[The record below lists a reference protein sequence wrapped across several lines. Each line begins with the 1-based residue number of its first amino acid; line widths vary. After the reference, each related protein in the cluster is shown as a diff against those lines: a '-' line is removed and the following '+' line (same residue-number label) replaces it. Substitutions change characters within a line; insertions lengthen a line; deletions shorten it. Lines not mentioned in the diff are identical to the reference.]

1 MQILTLNFLKTVTIF
16 IVLFGFYIPI
26 ISFISGNNPLFS
38 EKLFFD
44 FSFFSNFIKDS
55 WNQKVIAFS
64 VFQAFISSIL
74 SIIFGLPGAW
84 LVTHFD
90 FPGKRWFR
98 LLTFLPF
105 ILPSI
110 LVVLA
115 MVQFFGN
122 NGWLNRI
129 FKLLFSYNETPIYFL
144 YSFSGI
150 LIAHVFYNF
159 PIAMKIIGDQWEK
172 ISYKYSDGARTLGVG
187 NIRFF
192 FGITFPLIIPSIGSA
207 FIVIFLLCMNS
218 FVIILVLGGG
228 IKYTTI
234 EVLIYQLAR
243 IELDYSGAVNLA
255 FLQCGLSITCM
266 IVLILSIQNNIEQNI
281 SKKNC
286 LIEGIKNF
294 CPKAWFGFFW
304 IFIVLIFALGPIST
318 IVLDSFRKFENGEW
332 IYTIYWYKKIFQIED
347 SNFFPFALWNSFRIG
362 IGSAFLSSFL
372 GLGLVSLIVNK
383 KGVYRR
389 FWELFSFFPIVLS
402 SIVFGVAWFHFYQG
416 NLTENI
422 PLIYIVIV
430 MHAILLCP
438 YWVRLVLPSLE
449 SIPLKWH
456 LESIMLGKKS
466 FQYYLKILW
475 PWLKKTF
482 IISLFFS
489 FSLSLGELNSI
500 MMIADDRVRTLPL
513 EIYDAISGYR
523 FSYASVMAVVLL
535 LLSISTFIL
544 LELCFGF
551 FKLFR

>member
-1 MQILTLNFLKTVTIF
+1 
-16 IVLFGFYIPI
+16 LFG
-26 ISFISGNNPLFS
+26 L
-38 EKLFFD
+38 
-44 FSFFSNFIKDS
+44 
-55 WNQKVIAFS
+55 
-64 VFQAFISSIL
+64 
-74 SIIFGLPGAW
+74 
-84 LVTHFD
+84 
-90 FPGKRWFR
+90 
-98 LLTFLPF
+98 
-105 ILPSI
+105 
-110 LVVLA
+110 
-115 MVQFFGN
+115 
-122 NGWLNRI
+122 
-129 FKLLFSYNETPIYFL
+129 
-144 YSFSGI
+144 
-150 LIAHVFYNF
+150 
-159 PIAMKIIGDQWEK
+159 
-172 ISYKYSDGARTLGVG
+172 
-187 NIRFF
+187 
-192 FGITFPLIIPSIGSA
+192 
-207 FIVIFLLCMNS
+207 
-218 FVIILVLGGG
+218 
-228 IKYTTI
+228 
-234 EVLIYQLAR
+234 
-243 IELDYSGAVNLA
+243 
-255 FLQCGLSITCM
+255 
-266 IVLILSIQNNIEQNI
+266 
-281 SKKNC
+281 
-286 LIEGIKNF
+286 
-294 CPKAWFGFFW
+294 FW

-332 IYTIYWYKKIFQIED
+332 IYTIYWYKKIFQIEEN
-347 SNFFPFALWNSFRIG
+347 NFFPLALWNSFRIG
-362 IGSAFLSSFL
+362 IGSAILSSFL
-372 GLGLVSLIVNK
+372 GLGLVSLILDK

-438 YWVRLVLPSLE
+438 FWVRFVLPSLE

-523 FSYASVMAVVLL
+523 FSYASVIAVVLL

-544 LELCFGF
+544 LELTFGF